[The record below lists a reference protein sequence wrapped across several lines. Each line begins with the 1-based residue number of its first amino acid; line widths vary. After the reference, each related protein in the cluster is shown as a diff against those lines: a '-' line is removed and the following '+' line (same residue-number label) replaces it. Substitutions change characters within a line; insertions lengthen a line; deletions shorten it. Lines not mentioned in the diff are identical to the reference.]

1 MKLNLLGVFALGAA
15 IGISGCSTGTQ
26 TKPGQ
31 PLLTEATVIS
41 TQATIVG
48 IDYKTRVVSLEIP
61 NKPGDNFVDVVVSDD
76 VKNLSQV
83 RFGDRVVV
91 EYLEAVSVDLFRA
104 GEVEPGAAVTAVAGR
119 AAPGTRP
126 AAMAGTETSVVAV
139 IEAIDKASELVALRM
154 PDGANKTVKVRN
166 PENLDRVSVGDKV
179 RISFTRA
186 WAVSIRPSPVR

>member
-1 MKLNLLGVFALGAA
+1 MKLKLLGACTLGAA
-15 IGISGCSTGTQ
+15 IGISGCSTGTE
-26 TKPGQ
+26 TKQGQ
-31 PLLTEATVIS
+31 PLLTKAAVIS

-48 IDYKTRVVSLEIP
+48 IDYKTRVVSLEVP

-104 GEVEPGAAVTAVAGR
+104 GEVDPGVGVTAVTGT
-119 AAPGTRP
+119 AAPGARP
-126 AAMAGTETSVVAV
+126 AAVEGTEVSVVAV
-139 IEAIDKASELVALRM
+139 IEAIDKGSELVALRM
-154 PDGANKTVKVRN
+154 PDGAGKTVKVRN

>member
-1 MKLNLLGVFALGAA
+1 MKLNLLGAFALGAA
-15 IGISGCSTGTQ
+15 IGVSGCSTGTQ

-31 PLLTEATVIS
+31 PLLMEAAVIS

-104 GEVEPGAAVTAVAGR
+104 GEVEPGVGVTAVTGT
-119 AAPGTRP
+119 AAPGARP
-126 AAMAGTETSVVAV
+126 AAMAGTEKSVVAV
-139 IEAIDKASELVALRM
+139 IEAIDKANELVALRM
-154 PDGANKTVKVRN
+154 PDGAGKTVKVRN

>member
-1 MKLNLLGVFALGAA
+1 MKLNLLGAFALGAA
-15 IGISGCSTGTQ
+15 IGVSGCSTGTQ

-31 PLLTEATVIS
+31 PLLMEAAVIS

-104 GEVEPGAAVTAVAGR
+104 GEVEPGVGVTAVTGT
-119 AAPGTRP
+119 AAPGARP
-126 AAMAGTETSVVAV
+126 AAMAGTEKSVVAV
-139 IEAIDKASELVALRM
+139 IEAIDKANELVALRM
-154 PDGANKTVKVRN
+154 PDGAGKTVKVRN

-179 RISFTRA
+179 LISFTRA

>member
-104 GEVEPGAAVTAVAGR
+104 GEVEPGAAVTAVAGS